1 MPAIRRRASALLLLL
16 AGLFAIGCEF
26 EQSLDQITQQASR
39 STGPASLPAP
49 VPPRADGDTIRI
61 ASFNIQVFGTSKL
74 KKPDAMDVLVKVVR
88 QFDVVAIQE
97 IRAKDQT
104 VLQQF
109 VEMINADGMHH
120 YDYVIGPRLGRTS
133 SKEQYAFVFDTARIE
148 TDRESAYTAAD
159 PGDYLH
165 REPFVASFR
174 VRGLDSTQAFS
185 FKLVNIHTDP
195 DETNYLTRA

>member
-1 MPAIRRRASALLLLL
+1 MPAIRRPASALLLLL
-16 AGLFAIGCEF
+16 AGLLAVGCEF
-26 EQSLDQITQQASR
+26 DPVLDQVAQRESR
-39 STGPASLPAP
+39 STGPTTLPAP
-49 VPPRADGDTIRI
+49 APLCADGDTIRI

-88 QFDVVAIQE
+88 RFDVVAIQE
-97 IRAKDQT
+97 VRAKDQT

-109 VEMINADGMHH
+109 VEMINTGGMHH
-120 YDYVIGPRLGRTS
+120 YDYVIGPRLGRTT

-148 TDRESAYTAAD
+148 TDRESAYTVAD

-174 VRGLDSTQAFS
+174 VRGPGQG
-185 FKLVNIHTDP
+185 
-195 DETNYLTRA
+195 TR